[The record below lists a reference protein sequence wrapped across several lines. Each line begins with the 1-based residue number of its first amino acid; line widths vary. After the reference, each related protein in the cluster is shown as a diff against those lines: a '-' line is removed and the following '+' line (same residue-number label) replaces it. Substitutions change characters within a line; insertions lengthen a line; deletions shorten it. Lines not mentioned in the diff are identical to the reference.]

1 MPASFWT
8 RKFCSFQSHPIVWL
22 WLILLS
28 LLIPSGI
35 PAAAQTA
42 TDFAIGTTVQRT
54 GVKRLGINIT
64 GENTYDS
71 AQMMKNLLYQSPGF
85 EGEIWRSILNCVVTS
100 RTTCQDKDFFGA
112 WPANFLK
119 GASFQFIYGVANGQ
133 TGTIASNTASNYSG
147 NAGVILT
154 FSAPLSPA
162 PAPGDYLIVNMHVP
176 GNAQAGWRTSTSGG
190 ASIST
195 DTTDIAPDSP
205 GKQALSISAAG
216 SGQSAGVSQGFDTT
230 GGRSFVQLTG
240 TYTFAFKAKG
250 MGGNNRLNLSIQ
262 RLATAYGNETFL
274 NQNVT
279 LTNRWQDYSY
289 TFNAHENGSFI
300 GPVVT
305 SFSVGGASIYL
316 DDVSLTPA
324 ATAANPTAF
333 RDEVVARLK
342 SLRPGVLRYMNQSML
357 GNTID
362 NMLAVPFARQRS
374 GFDES
379 TTEMDSIAI
388 GIPEFLALCQTVGA
402 EPWINV
408 PSMVSPT
415 EMQNL
420 IQYLATGASTTYG
433 AIRAAQGQSAPWTSV
448 FPVIHLELGNEMW
461 NGGAFWGQTML
472 NSTAYGNR
480 AATIFAAARA
490 TPGYNPGKFDLVL
503 GSQAVNPGSTSDV
516 MAHSSGYDS
525 MAVAPYLFLTLKD
538 YSSNEGI
545 FGPMFA
551 QPEQIDSTPNGYMAQ
566 QAQTA
571 AAGSTPAKLD
581 VYEVNLSSI
590 TGAAASQ
597 KILNQVAGGTGSGI
611 VVADH
616 MLLMIRDLG
625 IMTQAVFCLPGWVSG
640 FSAGGSVPLWGSVID
655 MGGETNLSRPTF
667 LAEELANS
675 AIMPT
680 MLSVTASGS
689 NPTWD
694 ETGTTPNDVANTIQ
708 LPNAHYLQSFAFTN
722 GTQNSVVVMN
732 LSRSGSLPI
741 TFSGANAPTGD
752 VFIRQLTSTNITD
765 NNENLTSD
773 RPAVRLM
780 HANVSNFNPAA
791 PFSLPPFSMTVF
803 FSRAPRSHP
812 EQQRS
817 RPAQPTALPEKTSR

>member
-1 MPASFWT
+1 MPDSSWT
-8 RKFCSFQSHPIVWL
+8 RKFRSLQSQPIVWL

-28 LLIPSGI
+28 FFIPSGLR
-35 PAAAQTA
+35 AAAQTA
-42 TDFAIGTTVQRT
+42 TNLEIGTTVQRT
-54 GVKRLGINIT
+54 GVKHLGINIT
-64 GENTYDS
+64 GEDTYDS

-85 EGEIWRSILNCVVTS
+85 EGEIWRSILNCVATS
-100 RTTCQDKDFFGA
+100 PTTCQDKDFWGA

-119 GASFQFIYGVANGQ
+119 GASFQFIYGAAKGQ
-133 TGTIASNTASNYSG
+133 TGTIASNTASNYAG
-147 NAGVILT
+147 KAGVILT

-162 PAPGDYLIVNMHVP
+162 PAAGDYLIVNMNVP
-176 GNAQAGWRTSTSGG
+176 GNAQAGWQTSTSGG
-190 ASIST
+190 AIIST

-216 SGQSAGVSQGFDTT
+216 SGQSAQVFQGFDTT
-230 GGRSFVQLTG
+230 GGRSFVQMKG
-240 TYTFAFKAKG
+240 AYTLAFKAKG
-250 MGGNNRLNLSIQ
+250 MGGNNHLNVSIT
-262 RLATAYGNETFL
+262 RLATSHGNESFL

-279 LTNRWQDYSY
+279 LTNQWQDYSY
-289 TFNAHENGSFI
+289 TFNANEDGTYI
-300 GPVVT
+300 GPVIT
-305 SFSVGGASIYL
+305 NFSVGGASVYL

-324 ATAANPTAF
+324 TTAGNPTAF
-333 RDEVVARLK
+333 RDEVVARIK
-342 SLRPGVLRYMNQSML
+342 SLQPGVLRYMNQSML
-357 GNTID
+357 GSTID

-379 TTEMDSIAI
+379 TTEINSIAI
-388 GIPEFLALCQTVGA
+388 GFPEFLALCQTVGA
-402 EPWINV
+402 EPWIDM

-420 IQYLATGASTTYG
+420 IQYLAADVSTPYG

-461 NGGAFWGQTML
+461 NAGAFWGQTML

-480 AATIFAAARA
+480 ATTIFAAARA
-490 TPGYNPGKFDLVL
+490 TPGYNRSKFDLVL
-503 GSQAVNPGSTSDV
+503 GSQAVNPESTSAV

-525 MAVAPYLFLTLKD
+525 MAVAPYLFLAVKD
-538 YSSNEGI
+538 YSSNENI

-551 QPEQIDSTPNGYMAQ
+551 QPEQIDSTSRGYMAR

-571 AAGSTPAKLD
+571 AGGSTPAKLV
-581 VYEVNLSSI
+581 VYEVNLSTVS
-590 TGAAASQ
+590 GAAASQ
-597 KILNQVAGGTGSGI
+597 KTINEVAGGTGSGI
-611 VVADH
+611 AVADH

-625 IMTQAVFCLPGWVSG
+625 ITTQTVFSLPGWVNG
-640 FSAGGSVPLWGSVID
+640 FHSGGSVPLWGSVID
-655 MGGETNLSRPTF
+655 MGGQTNLSRPTF

-680 MLSVTASGS
+680 MLSVATTGS
-689 NPTWD
+689 NPTWN
-694 ETGTTPNDVANTIQ
+694 ETGTTPNDLANQIQ

-722 GTQNSVVVMN
+722 GIQNSVVVIN

-752 VFIRQLTSTNITD
+752 VFIRQLTSANVTD
-765 NNENLTSD
+765 NNEDLVSNK
-773 RPAVRLM
+773 PVVRLM
-780 HANVSNFNPAA
+780 HANVTNFNPAT

-803 FSRAPRSHP
+803 FSGAPRSHP
-812 EQQRS
+812 VQRSS
-817 RPAQPTALPEKTSR
+817 RPAQPPALPGKTSH